1 MTKTLI
7 IYSSTDGQTTK
18 ICNKLIE
25 KNFKNEAKLCSLDEA
40 IKEDLKIYKKI
51 IIGASI
57 RYGKHKPEVLEFVNK
72 NLQILNKK
80 KSVFFSVN
88 VVARKPEKNSPDT
101 NPYIIKF
108 FKKTKWIPKK
118 IGVFGGK
125 VDYPNYNF
133 LNRFIIRFIM
143 LVTKGPTDITKSY
156 EFTNWDV
163 IKKFAQD
170 LDNL

>member
-1 MTKTLI
+1 MKSLI
-7 IYSSTDGQTTK
+7 IYSTTDGHTKK
-18 ICNKLIE
+18 ICEFINSNSIKNSFEILSFNSILNLNLEKYNLIVI
-25 KNFKNEAKLCSLDEA
+25 A
-40 IKEDLKIYKKI
+40 
-51 IIGASI
+51 ASI

-80 KSVFFSVN
+80 KRVFFSVN